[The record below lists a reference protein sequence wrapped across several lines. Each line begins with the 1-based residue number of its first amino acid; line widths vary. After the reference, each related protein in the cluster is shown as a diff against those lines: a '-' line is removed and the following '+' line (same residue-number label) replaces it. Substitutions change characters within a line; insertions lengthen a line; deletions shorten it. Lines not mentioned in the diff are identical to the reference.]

1 MRTGPASLAELA
13 ILIGAW
19 MLAWMASAAAQGLPF
34 AAGGEGGEP
43 IEVEAVDSLEWHSE
57 LKIYVARGNAVM
69 RQGDTE
75 VRAALLTAH
84 YRELEDGATEIYR
97 LIAEGN
103 VEIEGPQQFVSGDRA
118 EYDVDGGIFVITGS
132 DLALVTETEIVT
144 ARDSLEYYETD
155 EIAVAR
161 GEAKVVRDT
170 DQIEADVLVA
180 EFAEGLDGAT
190 QLSIVNAIGN
200 VLITTET
207 DVASGD
213 EAVYNV
219 VDELAT
225 LSGAV
230 RLTSQDSQLNGDYA
244 EVDLATGI
252 SRLVALP
259 DAEGRVRA
267 LLVPAE

>member
-1 MRTGPASLAELA
+1 MTAHILGLAVAAAVLA
-13 ILIGAW
+13 PV
-19 MLAWMASAAAQGLPF
+19 MPAAAQGLPF

-57 LKIYVARGNAVM
+57 LQIYVARGNAVM

-84 YRELEDGATEIYR
+84 YRELEEGGNEIYR
-97 LIAEGN
+97 LIAEGG
-103 VEIEGPQQFVSGDRA
+103 VEIEGPTQFVSGDRA

-132 DLALVTETEIVT
+132 ELALVTETEIVT
-144 ARDSLEYYETD
+144 ARDSLEYYEAD

-161 GEAKVVRDT
+161 GDAKVVRDT

-180 EFAEGLDGAT
+180 EFAAGPDGSNE
-190 QLSIVNAIGN
+190 LSVVNAIGN

-219 VDELAT
+219 ADELAT
-225 LSGAV
+225 LSGTV

-259 DAEGRVRA
+259 GAEGRVRA
-267 LLVPAE
+267 LLVPE